1 MIRFEEFVHAI
12 QGAIMSAAEVQ
23 MKENTRLIQDYFE
36 PADHQDSEDINLDEM
51 ITKLEQLTQ
60 QSKSTKESVLK
71 SQKEFLQTLESLRE
85 KKAGSPTK
93 SPSFRAKSV
102 SVQFPEHTEDGI
114 TMRQVDVPL
123 ITLIPVSMIQ
133 LSEVRFKTDL
143 EILQDDNDLRIS
155 FPASGIEKNNNSPN
169 TAVSTI
175 EIIVKPAELTDGL
188 RVMVNG
194 LNKAL
199 RGQIPN

>member
-36 PADHQDSEDINLDEM
+36 PTDHQDAEDINLDEM
-51 ITKLEQLTQ
+51 IAKLEQLTQ

-71 SQKEFLQTLESLRE
+71 NQKEFLQTLESLRE
-85 KKAGSPTK
+85 KKAGTQTK
-93 SPSFRAKSV
+93 TPSFRAKSV

-114 TMRQVDVPL
+114 TMRHVDVPL

-133 LSEVRFKTDL
+133 LSEVRFKTEL
-143 EILQDDNDLRIS
+143 EILQEDNDLHIS
-155 FPASGIEKNNNSPN
+155 FPVSGIEKNSTTSHPA
-169 TAVSTI
+169 TSTI